1 MIKYAQLLE
10 SKISSKKYTM
20 IFYDENKKKVKTTH
34 FGQAGAKDY
43 TTHGANRD
51 QRKTAYINRHKSNE
65 SWNIATTPASC
76 ARWILWN
83 KTTVSSSFTD
93 YLRRFNL
100 SKY

>member
-43 TTHGANRD
+43 TTHGSNREE
-51 QRKTAYINRHKSNE
+51 RKTAYINRHRATE
-65 SWNIATTPASC
+65 SWNTPTSAGAC

-83 KTTVSSSFTD
+83 KTSVSASFTD